1 MKEID
6 LDIWFFDLPACWQ
19 EKITGITRE
28 HYGITYENDGTPEAD
43 ACYERF
49 DNTVADWW
57 DSQDY
62 ETKLEIYEHESLAR

>member
-19 EKITGITRE
+19 MVITAIYMDEDTA
-28 HYGITYENDGTPEAD
+28 TDAD
-43 ACYERF
+43 YERF